1 MRYIPT
7 IELVSFHSVEDI
19 ASRYVKSSGTGLEAP
34 ALFLIFPC
42 FAFDFGGYGEIF
54 WVYKFW
60 VSYG

>member
-19 ASRYVKSSGTGLEAP
+19 ASRYVKSWGTGLEAP

-42 FAFDFGGYGEIF
+42 FAFDLEDMERYFGSISFG
-54 WVYKFW
+54 
-60 VSYG
+60 